1 MQTGISEALIE
12 AAMLLAVGMVVV
24 FAFLS
29 LLILVIK
36 LIARVSNQYPQTNT
50 NLEAGIKTGAPP
62 ATVSPAVVSAI
73 TAAIYQY
80 KKNH

>member
-1 MQTGISEALIE
+1 MQTGISEALLE

-29 LLILVIK
+29 LLILVIN
-36 LIARVSNQYPQTNT
+36 LIASFARRYPETNSNQ
-50 NLEAGIKTGAPP
+50 GADTKISQSP
-62 ATVSPAVVSAI
+62 ATVSPALVSAI
-73 TAAIYQY
+73 TAAIHQY